1 MRLPVLV
8 VAWTIVVLASDP
20 VWAAGSDTDAAS
32 GAGLSGAAS
41 LAAGPAAST
50 PASGEVRA
58 GTGIGTGTGTG
69 TGVEAIAARFAAVPA
84 SLPRWLSDLQ
94 VSAADREALAALPV
108 LRVAVPLGGKPPYLQ
123 VSASGEVSGQQAQVL
138 VHLAAAL
145 GLRLQPTL
153 WQHAAAARQALLQ
166 GQADLLLASHWSPEL
181 LARMDFSL
189 GVLPLP
195 LALVGRQG
203 AVSGPTP
210 MMRLALAQDDPRQ
223 AFWQRHY
230 PLATLQPVVNL
241 KQALQ
246 AVAQSQADAALFDLL
261 EGLELLKQSPV
272 AGLEVKD
279 ILPAAGGYLHLGLR
293 QGLQPLLRALNAGI
307 AAYRVSPAFAE
318 ANAAL
323 VAASAPPSLRV
334 PAPLWLPTS
343 SQQALAASS
352 LWRLGTLPT
361 DSPAAPVAARPSA
374 QPSGSTAPG
383 AQQQPASSAPSLAL
397 DYAHEVAMRLG
408 VAVQAQPF
416 DDEAQLLKALRAGRI
431 DAVAKLQHSPAH
443 RNEFDFSLPYL
454 QMPYQ
459 LAGRRDGPLLWDL
472 SSARGRRVAIA
483 AHHPVVDE
491 LASLYPGV
499 QWQVVSSDD
508 AALERLRSAKAE
520 AAVVPKL
527 WLHRLLQADR
537 AGQLQAMGGLTLDAA
552 DGASGLAL
560 SDTSSGAAG
569 AAQPDRSL
577 VAQWRFATLA
587 GPASEASLVR
597 PVSESSLVPPV
608 SEASL
613 VPLINA
619 ALADIPAARQR
630 ELLAPWLGAGSHVAP
645 PAPWQ
650 RHIPVLALAVMTAL
664 GLGLSTWWWV
674 RRMDDAGDERHLAQT
689 RLDSIGRILPGV
701 AYRYVFD
708 EQGLMVDSY
717 LSPGAAQW
725 LGFEPAP
732 DESLGTALAERMLPE
747 RRIAFVATQRQ
758 AFEDQD
764 RFSFTAMVQLP
775 GRGERWL
782 RNDAEC
788 TRDEEGYL
796 TWTGVVVDVTRER
809 QLRQRNSTQEQE
821 RRLILASASHAL
833 RVPTQRLR
841 LSLQQLRQGLGDAP
855 SPWLDDAQ
863 ASAEELALSLDEMLD
878 AARADATAMPLKVQD
893 VQLRDL
899 VQEVVQAHQPAAQ
912 AKGVA
917 LGIEWDPLL
926 PQQAQLDAQRLKQVL
941 HNLLANA
948 LNFTEQ
954 GSVVLQ
960 ASRLPAERGG
970 VQGPGRQGPVLLLQ
984 VIDTGEGIAASDQA
998 LVFEPFAAVTMADGQ
1013 RRSTGLGLSVCKR
1026 WIKRMGGE
1034 IDLLSQPGGGT
1045 QVSLRLPLLVA
1056 AAGPSMALRKE
1067 GALLVCDPEPGSRQ
1081 LLSQLLEGL
1090 GHPVLQA
1097 SDAEQ
1102 ALQLCRQ
1109 GGVRALLTAWQLPD
1123 RSGSALL
1130 QEVSQLPPAH
1140 GEAARIVGI
1149 LVAAD
1154 GEARTQPYDAWL
1166 PKPVHRPAL
1175 IQVLQRLLGE
1185 PAAAAMAS

>member
-1 MRLPVLV
+1 MRLLPRLV
-8 VAWTIVVLASDP
+8 F
-20 VWAAGSDTDAAS
+20 VWALMSFATPSV
-32 GAGLSGAAS
+32 GAAGVAT
-41 LAAGPAAST
+41 AAGARPGDGPAA
-50 PASGEVRA
+50 
-58 GTGIGTGTGTG
+58 
-69 TGVEAIAARFAAVPA
+69 ARFVAAPD
-84 SLPRWLSDLQ
+84 SPPRWLSDLPI
-94 VSAADREALAALPV
+94 SASDRASLAALPV
-108 LRVAVPLGGKPPYLQ
+108 LRVAVPQGGKPPYLQ
-123 VSASGEVSGQQAQVL
+123 VSAEGEVSGPQAQVL
-138 VHLAAAL
+138 VQLAGAL

-153 WQHAAAARQALLQ
+153 WPDAAAARQALLQ
-166 GQADLLLASHWSPEL
+166 GQAELLLAGHWSPEL

-203 AVSGPTP
+203 AVSEPTP
-210 MMRLALAQDDPRQ
+210 MMRLALVQGDPRQ

-230 PLATLQPVVNL
+230 PLATLQPVANL
-241 KQALQ
+241 AQALQ
-246 AVAQSQADAALFDLL
+246 AVAQSQADAALFDWL

-323 VAASAPPSLRV
+323 VAGSAPPSVRV

-343 SQQALAASS
+343 SQQALGATS
-352 LWRLGTLPT
+352 LWRIGTLPT
-361 DSPAAPVAARPSA
+361 DSPAAAPF
-374 QPSGSTAPG
+374 SGSSTPPQ
-383 AQQQPASSAPSLAL
+383 QQQPALSAPSLAL

-408 VAVQAQPF
+408 VVMQSWSF
-416 DDEAQLLKALRAGRI
+416 DDEAQLLQALRAGQI

-472 SSARGRRVAIA
+472 GSARGQRVAIA
-483 AHHPVVDE
+483 ANHPVVDD
-491 LASLYPGV
+491 LALRYPGV
-499 QWQVVSSDD
+499 QWQVVSTDD
-508 AALERLRSAKAE
+508 AALERLHGGKAE

-527 WLHRLLQADR
+527 WLHRLVQADR
-537 AGQLQAMGGLTLDAA
+537 AGQLQVMGGLTLEAA

-560 SDTSSGAAG
+560 ANPLSGPAAG
-569 AAQPDRSL
+569 AAQPDAAL

-587 GPASEASLVR
+587 GPDSEAT
-597 PVSESSLVPPV
+597 
-608 SEASL
+608 L

-619 ALADIPAARQR
+619 ALADIPAGRQR
-630 ELLAPWLGAGSHVAP
+630 ELLAPWLGSDSRVAP

-650 RHIPVLALAVMTAL
+650 RHIPVLALALMTAL

-674 RRMDDAGDERHLAQT
+674 RRMDEAADERHLAQT
-689 RLDSIGRILPGV
+689 RLDGIGRVLPGV

-725 LGFEPAP
+725 LGFEPGP
-732 DESLGTALAERMLPE
+732 EESLGTALSERMLPE
-747 RRIAFVATQRQ
+747 RRMAFVATQRQ

-764 RFSFTAMVQLP
+764 RFSFTAMVQQP
-775 GRGERWL
+775 GNGERWL

-821 RRLILASASHAL
+821 RRLMLASASHAL

-841 LSLQQLRQGLGDAP
+841 LSLQQLRHDLRGAP
-855 SPWLDDAQ
+855 RPVLDDAQ
-863 ASAEELALSLDEMLD
+863 ASAEELAQTLDDMLD
-878 AARADATAMPLKVQD
+878 AARHDATAMPLKVQD
-893 VQLRDL
+893 VPLAEL
-899 VQEVVQAHQPAAQ
+899 AHEVVQAHQLAAQ
-912 AKGVA
+912 AKG
-917 LGIEWDPLL
+917 LTLSLEWDPQL
-926 PQQAQLDAQRLKQVL
+926 PQQVQLDAQRLRQVL

-948 LNFTEQ
+948 LNFTER

-960 ASRLPAERGG
+960 ASCLPANAAEAS
-970 VQGPGRQGPVLLLQ
+970 GPLLLLQ
-984 VIDTGEGIAASDQA
+984 VIDTGVGITPADQA
-998 LVFEPFAAVTMADGQ
+998 LIFEPFAAVRLADGQ
-1013 RRSTGLGLSVCKR
+1013 RRSTGLGLSICKR
-1026 WIKRMGGE
+1026 WIQRMGGQ

-1045 QVSLRLPLLVA
+1045 RVSLRLPLIVPALRA
-1056 AAGPSMALRKE
+1056 TALRKE
-1067 GALLVCDPEPGSRQ
+1067 GALLVCDPDPGSRQ
-1081 LLSQLLEGL
+1081 WLSQLLEGL
-1090 GHPVLQA
+1090 GHQVLQA

-1109 GGVRALLTAWQLPD
+1109 GGVRALLTELQLPD
-1123 RSGSALL
+1123 RSGSVLL
-1130 QEVSQLPPAH
+1130 QEVQQLPPAP
-1140 GEAARIVGI
+1140 GEAARIAGI
-1149 LVAAD
+1149 VLAAN

-1166 PKPVHRPAL
+1166 SKPVHRPAL
-1175 IQVLQRLLGE
+1175 IQELERLLGE
-1185 PAAAAMAS
+1185 PAATATAS